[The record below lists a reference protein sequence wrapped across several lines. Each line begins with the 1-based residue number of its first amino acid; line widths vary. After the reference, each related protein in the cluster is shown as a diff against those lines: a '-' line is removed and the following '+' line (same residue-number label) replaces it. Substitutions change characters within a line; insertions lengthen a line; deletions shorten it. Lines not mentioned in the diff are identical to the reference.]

1 MSSFIDKIIERD
13 IDSVNEHLP
22 KKRVLLK
29 DLLDADEPAYETKDG
44 KMSAF
49 KKDELIAIASD
60 VPTEFHSEI
69 MLPIVILRRM
79 DLGPGMYAIAGSKVE
94 LFIVH
99 RAIQKVVGHVDLDWS
114 GFQSWTANE
123 RLARPEVR
131 VLRKT
136 LQSTT
141 CIGFTTAFEREK
153 N

>member
-1 MSSFIDKIIERD
+1 MSSFIDKMIERE

-49 KKDELIAIASD
+49 KEDELLEIASD
-60 VPTEFHSEI
+60 VPTQFHSEI

-79 DLGPGMYAIAGSKVE
+79 DLGSGIYTISGSKVE
-94 LFIVH
+94 LFIIH
-99 RAIQKVVGHVDLDWS
+99 RIIQKIVGQVDLDWS

-123 RLARPEVR
+123 RLARPEVQ

-136 LQSTT
+136 LQSIT